1 MSAAPPPASSNI
13 LKPDSEDGKK
23 ETNAISSIEEALH
36 IKKILNYLPIIVIVI
51 IVLIGF
57 VSSELMTSKGNWPIF
72 VSLILTFLYVLYIHS
87 ISPNKFIDMKGSND
101 TILPSPPVANFN
113 ISDNLSNTGIRIIL
127 PVCLFI
133 LGLGMGFGSIQ
144 ASENVSNV
152 DLTRS
157 MIGFGSILLIGG
169 IIIALYKRFGEHQP
183 ISKWI
188 HYIIISIIVGVPM
201 IVRGN
206 EIQQTM
212 DKVNDDP
219 LSSKESKESFAK
231 TTADLI
237 LGFGL
242 FFQIAFFLAV
252 GYFIWRNTSKGLTTK
267 GSKIAAIIA
276 FVLVLGIPASIFLA
290 ASQKNDGIAGAKDL
304 TEYGQKTFLVHG
316 IVWFIALIG
325 FIITTLGQSP
335 QITTHKFLIPIAL
348 VILVIVAYIA
358 FPIKFAV
365 NNLIYKEPSA
375 TDVLNKDNQPNNEFA
390 NSGYYQ
396 QLRQEVIKELQKKD
410 PNNADNRET
419 INTALQAR
427 LNQDKTK
434 TFEPMNAMLSVVSI
448 LSVIISVFILM
459 CYNVRLKLADCGNI
473 PDSFKDWLKDS
484 LIYTTNLDCGSVAKT
499 ITDNYI
505 QKKIKDDTM
514 TSNDWDKLLTDHSD
528 KSTLFIRIAKW
539 FSMIPFLSVILLVMW
554 VSVLFTNVTTSPK
567 TSDWIAG
574 TFTGDMFSRVK
585 ELIDAF
591 FIVIIVGLLLCA
603 ILLLP
608 IVKEMNVGGL
618 DSILK
623 FAESVQVWQFNKN
636 DDTSGSVTKGI
647 ICSIVFF
654 LLLFGGGLSWWWDY
668 LRVDKPAQESKTD
681 TSLPVVPE
689 NWGWAIAFVILL
701 AICAMPTGY
710 HLWAGI
716 HDDFKNE
723 NFLKKGVRLLLT
735 TIYLVPW
742 LIIVLFRAILYG
754 IGSLTGIKDFA
765 DKRDEE
771 LGKLKFWEWNASD
784 IDLRM
789 FPTDN
794 NRPTRHRRRYHHRK
808 QRSQSKRNREA
819 HQSSITHNIIRHSH
833 PCDRLL
839 CL

>member
-290 ASQKNDGIAGAKDL
+290 AS
-304 TEYGQKTFLVHG
+304 
-316 IVWFIALIG
+316 
-325 FIITTLGQSP
+325 
-335 QITTHKFLIPIAL
+335 
-348 VILVIVAYIA
+348 
-358 FPIKFAV
+358 
-365 NNLIYKEPSA
+365 
-375 TDVLNKDNQPNNEFA
+375 
-390 NSGYYQ
+390 
-396 QLRQEVIKELQKKD
+396 
-410 PNNADNRET
+410 
-419 INTALQAR
+419 
-427 LNQDKTK
+427 
-434 TFEPMNAMLSVVSI
+434 
-448 LSVIISVFILM
+448 
-459 CYNVRLKLADCGNI
+459 
-473 PDSFKDWLKDS
+473 
-484 LIYTTNLDCGSVAKT
+484 
-499 ITDNYI
+499 
-505 QKKIKDDTM
+505 
-514 TSNDWDKLLTDHSD
+514 
-528 KSTLFIRIAKW
+528 
-539 FSMIPFLSVILLVMW
+539 
-554 VSVLFTNVTTSPK
+554 
-567 TSDWIAG
+567 
-574 TFTGDMFSRVK
+574 
-585 ELIDAF
+585 
-591 FIVIIVGLLLCA
+591 
-603 ILLLP
+603 
-608 IVKEMNVGGL
+608 
-618 DSILK
+618 
-623 FAESVQVWQFNKN
+623 
-636 DDTSGSVTKGI
+636 
-647 ICSIVFF
+647 
-654 LLLFGGGLSWWWDY
+654 
-668 LRVDKPAQESKTD
+668 
-681 TSLPVVPE
+681 
-689 NWGWAIAFVILL
+689 
-701 AICAMPTGY
+701 
-710 HLWAGI
+710 
-716 HDDFKNE
+716 
-723 NFLKKGVRLLLT
+723 
-735 TIYLVPW
+735 
-742 LIIVLFRAILYG
+742 
-754 IGSLTGIKDFA
+754 
-765 DKRDEE
+765 
-771 LGKLKFWEWNASD
+771 
-784 IDLRM
+784 
-789 FPTDN
+789 
-794 NRPTRHRRRYHHRK
+794 
-808 QRSQSKRNREA
+808 
-819 HQSSITHNIIRHSH
+819 
-833 PCDRLL
+833 
-839 CL
+839 